1 MSVYQICFRPIEVP
15 SQEKKIIVGQ
25 IYQKTAPVNALDVSW
40 DVCLSQQGVYKLE
53 YWMVNEMGLESQRK
67 IVEVVSD
74 GFKEPR
80 PILGA
85 KFLKPFSMDA
95 QEIVMQKDNV
105 TIVFHKHPQRLGAD
119 LKWDEFD
126 LNGLTLGQVRG
137 SEDRQFINIQAG
149 SWLSKKLNNE
159 RKIIEV
165 KIKKGKKIFFQGQ
178 LLTNS
183 DGTLKDK
190 LPSCCRNLIVESWIK
205 NDELCFLLK
214 QAGSFVIE
222 S

>member
-1 MSVYQICFRPIEVP
+1 MSVYQICFRPIETP
-15 SQEKKIIVGQ
+15 PQEKKLVVGQ
-25 IYQKTAPVNALDVSW
+25 IYQKTAPLDAETSVW
-40 DVCLSQQGVYKLE
+40 DVCLLQKGLYKLE

-67 IVEVVSD
+67 VIEVVSD
-74 GFKEPR
+74 GFKEPK
-80 PILGA
+80 PVLGA
-85 KFLKPFSMDA
+85 KFLKPFTMDA
-95 QEIVMQKDNV
+95 QEIIMEKDNV
-105 TIVFHKHPQRLGAD
+105 VVIFQKHPERLGSD
-119 LKWDEFD
+119 LKWDTFD
-126 LNGLTLGQVRG
+126 LNGVSLGRVRG
-137 SEDRQFINIQAG
+137 DTGKQFINIQTG

-165 KIKKGKKIFFQGQ
+165 RIKKGKKIFSQGQ

-190 LPSCCRNLIVESWIK
+190 LPSCCKNLVTKSWIEG
-205 NDELCFLLK
+205 DELCFLLK